1 MRLSK
6 RKFDE
11 LRPVS
16 IEIDVNRYAEGSCLI
31 SCGHTKVLCT
41 ASVEEHVPFFRRRT
55 GLGWISAEYSLLPR
69 ATHERNRR
77 DGRGS
82 SVSGR
87 TLEIQRLIGRSLRAG
102 VNFASLGERQI
113 MIDCDV
119 LQADGGTRC
128 ASITGG
134 WVALRLAVNKLLQDR
149 YIVRDPLQQQVI
161 AISCGIHAGSHIL
174 DLDYNED
181 SNAEVDGNF
190 VFTSSGELI
199 EVQCTAEDKSFPTA
213 SILEFIELSSKGAN
227 ELVRIQNEALAKK
240 NA

>member
-1 MRLSK
+1 MRFSK
-6 RKFDE
+6 RKPDE
-11 LRPVS
+11 LRPVTLDL
-16 IEIDVNRYAEGSCLI
+16 DVNRYAEGSCLI
-31 SCGHTKVLCT
+31 TCGHTKVLCT
-41 ASVEEHVPFFRRRT
+41 ASIEENVPFFRRRT
-55 GLGWISAEYSLLPR
+55 GLGWITAEYSLLPR
-69 ATHERNRR
+69 ATHDRNRR
-77 DGRGS
+77 DGRGL

-113 MIDCDV
+113 IIDCDV

-134 WVALRLAVNKLLQDR
+134 WVALRLAVNQLLADR
-149 YIVRDPLQQQVI
+149 VIRRDPLTQQVI
-161 AISCGIHAGSHIL
+161 AISCGIYAGKHIL

-190 VFTSSGELI
+190 VFTASGDMI

-213 SILEFIELSSKGAN
+213 SILEFIELSSKGAR
-227 ELVRIQNEALAKK
+227 ELVQIQNDALGKQ

>member
-1 MRLSK
+1 MRFSE
-6 RKFDE
+6 RKPDE
-11 LRPVS
+11 LRPVLLDL
-16 IEIDVNRYAEGSCLI
+16 DVNRYAEGSCLI
-31 SCGHTKVLCT
+31 TCGHTKVLCT
-41 ASVEEHVPFFRRRT
+41 ASIEENVPFFRRRT
-55 GLGWISAEYSLLPR
+55 GLGWITAEYSLLPR
-69 ATHERNRR
+69 ATHDRNRR

-113 MIDCDV
+113 IIDCDV

-134 WVALRLAVNKLLQDR
+134 WVALRLAVNQLLADR
-149 YIVRDPLQQQVI
+149 VIRRDPLTQQVI
-161 AISCGIHAGSHIL
+161 AISCGIYAGKHIL

-190 VFTSSGELI
+190 VFTASGDMI

-213 SILEFIELSSKGAN
+213 SILEFIELSSKGAR
-227 ELVRIQNEALAKK
+227 ELVQIQNDALGKQ

>member
-1 MRLSK
+1 MRNSNRML
-6 RKFDE
+6 DE

-16 IEIDVNRYAEGSCLI
+16 IDIDVNRYAEGSCQI
-31 SCGHTKVLCT
+31 TCGHTKVLCT
-41 ASVEEHVPFFRRRT
+41 ASIEDHVPFFRRRT
-55 GLGWISAEYSLLPR
+55 GLGWITAEYSLLPR
-69 ATHERNRR
+69 ATHDRNRR
-77 DGRGS
+77 DGRGA

-113 MIDCDV
+113 IIDCDV

-134 WVALRLAVNKLLQDR
+134 WVALRLAVNQLLDNR
-149 YIVRDPLQQQVI
+149 IIRTDPLNQQVM
-161 AISCGIHAGSHIL
+161 AISCGIYAGQHIL
-174 DLDYNED
+174 DLDYIED

-190 VFTSSGELI
+190 VFTDSGELI
-199 EVQCTAEDKSFPTA
+199 EVQCTAENKSFPTA
-213 SILEFIELSSKGAN
+213 SIHEFIELSSKGARQ
-227 ELVRIQNEALAKK
+227 LVQIQNDALGKQ